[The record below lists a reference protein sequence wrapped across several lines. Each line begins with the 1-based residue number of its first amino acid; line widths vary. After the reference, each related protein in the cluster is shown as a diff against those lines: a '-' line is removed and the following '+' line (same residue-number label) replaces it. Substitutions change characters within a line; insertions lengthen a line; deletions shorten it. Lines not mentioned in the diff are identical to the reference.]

1 MESYCV
7 MLLQLSFYS
16 PIGNITV
23 FRNERGI
30 SRIDFSTSP
39 MDDMQASAEDS
50 LLNSCREQMEEYFS
64 GQRNTFSLPLDWSQ
78 LSGFKSEVLH
88 ITHQIPFGSLRTY
101 GEIAAELGKPNAAR
115 AVGGALA
122 RNPLP
127 ILIPCHR
134 VIAASGHL
142 TGFSTAN
149 GITSKA
155 WLLQLERHRIVAQ
168 KLA

>member
-1 MESYCV
+1 
-7 MLLQLSFYS
+7 MLLHLCSNS

-23 FRNERGI
+23 FRNEHGI
-30 SRIDFSTSP
+30 SRVDLSANPTIDSETST
-39 MDDMQASAEDS
+39 EDS
-50 LLNSCREQMEEYFS
+50 LLRSCLEQMDEYFS
-64 GQRNTFSLPLDWSQ
+64 GQRIVFDLPLNWSQ
-78 LSGFKSEVLH
+78 LSGFSADVLH

-101 GEIAAELGKPNAAR
+101 GEIAVELGKPNAAR

-149 GITSKA
+149 GIASKA
-155 WLLQLERHRIVAQ
+155 WLLQLERHRVVDQ